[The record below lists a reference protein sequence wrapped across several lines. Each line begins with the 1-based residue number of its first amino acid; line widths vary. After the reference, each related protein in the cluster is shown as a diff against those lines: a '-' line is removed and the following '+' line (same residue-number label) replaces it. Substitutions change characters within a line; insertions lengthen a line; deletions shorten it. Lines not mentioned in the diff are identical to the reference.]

1 MEFGGSGN
9 PILLSL
15 RKQFAKLLIKNSEFR
30 FLMGKIKKTS
40 YTIKILKNEFIYLE
54 GYLNN
59 RKVCRILVK
68 AFERKEFVEVK
79 LIGSFERRVNFSL
92 FALLSAYAS
101 GELLKKYWKNRAVNC
116 PSLTKGAS

>member
-1 MEFGGSGN
+1 LEFGGSGN

-101 GELLKKYWKNRAVNC
+101 LGSFSRNIGKTGL
-116 PSLTKGAS
+116 